1 MRIFECSMAFC
12 VSVSQYKSGQ
22 SQCISK
28 YFKVFWHFVRL
39 SVSTSLT
46 IVIYKDYD

>member
-12 VSVSQYKSGQ
+12 VSGQ